1 MPAQFSFETVS
12 VADSQQRSLEI
23 LNSWK
28 EVAVYLGRGVRTVQR
43 WERDLGLPVHRPRGK
58 QRSAVVA
65 IPVEIERWIERTPA
79 RSLEIAI
86 SNHVELARHL
96 RDQSLVAG
104 AAQER
109 ARLRSHSKA
118 LLQQAVAARE
128 RMLQLV
134 EQLRLSVRL
143 TQQLMQV
150 NNGVSSNRKSPPDSL
165 TEKAPGRRSYTPIGG
180 SAAPGAISPY
190 GLVDR
195 FAPGEMRLQAITHQ
209 LS

>member
-1 MPAQFSFETVS
+1 MPAQFSFKTVS
-12 VADSQQRSLEI
+12 VADSRQRSLEI

-65 IPVEIERWIERTPA
+65 IPEEIERWIERTPA
-79 RSLEIAI
+79 RSLESAI

-109 ARLRSHSKA
+109 ARLKSHSKA

-134 EQLRLSVRL
+134 EQLRLSARL
-143 TQQLMQV
+143 TQRLMQA
-150 NNGVSSNRKSPPDSL
+150 NNGVSSNRKSPRTD
-165 TEKAPGRRSYTPIGG
+165 
-180 SAAPGAISPY
+180 
-190 GLVDR
+190 
-195 FAPGEMRLQAITHQ
+195 
-209 LS
+209 